1 MNKQSVEKLWNDF
14 IEAHGIK
21 DGHYTAWSF
30 GRTPEMADELLQEVL
45 LGEKRGTSGLKRA
58 YELEQ
63 EELPKAGDY
72 SILLDGR
79 GEAAAIIQAKL
90 VDILPYKAVTDLH
103 GYLEGEGERNLA
115 YWRKVHRP
123 FFETELNEANEEFTE
138 EHLVV
143 YEYFD
148 VVYRKNS

>member
-1 MNKQSVEKLWNDF
+1 MNQSVEALWNEFVELHD
-14 IEAHGIK
+14 IK

-58 YELEQ
+58 YELEN

-90 VDILPYKAVTDLH
+90 IDILPYKNVTDLH

-115 YWRKVHRP
+115 FWRKVHRP
-123 FFETELNEANEEFTE
+123 FFEAELNEANEEFTE

-148 VVYRKNS
+148 VVYRKK

>member
-1 MNKQSVEKLWNDF
+1 MNQSAEKLWNDF
-14 IEAHGIK
+14 IKEYEIK
-21 DGHYTAWSF
+21 EGRYTAWSF

-45 LGEKRGTSGLKRA
+45 QGEKRGTSGLKRA

-63 EELPKAGDY
+63 EEIPEAGDY

-90 VDILPYKAVTDLH
+90 IDILPYKSVTDLH

-123 FFETELNEANEEFTE
+123 FFEAELTEANEVFTE

-143 YEYFD
+143 YEYFE
-148 VVYRKNS
+148 VVYRKK